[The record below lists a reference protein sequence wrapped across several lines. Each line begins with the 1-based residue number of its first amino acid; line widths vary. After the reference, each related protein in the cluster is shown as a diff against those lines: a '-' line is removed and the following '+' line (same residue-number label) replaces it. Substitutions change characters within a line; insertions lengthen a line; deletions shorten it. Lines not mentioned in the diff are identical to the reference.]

1 MGSIFTI
8 NYIILE
14 QDNFIEKINLL
25 YKSLPNNFLQINF
38 FDTICTEK
46 TRKISL
52 HIIDKVGNLST
63 YNECSN
69 ISIASILNKSLN
81 KSTGKFINFSNSY
94 IEITSKLLLTLY
106 EIIKKNKKSNIFC
119 VVPFKISNSKKIL
132 YFKKNSGIYTE
143 KANFL
148 NLCLESYFW
157 EYNNIKDIKFNEYI
171 LEYNID
177 FIIRNIAN
185 QKKYY
190 LTDLELKVDLV
201 FETDFYNFENQYLKE
216 WYTKTINDTYIPL
229 VKKYK
234 GSYFVQLALTYLVEI
249 RFACNR
255 NNRNKNIINYDEIQD
270 FIKACAELFNYI
282 DDKILIKYNI
292 NDKKLLPKYM
302 NFILLKIKYKNK
314 NLLPKIYSSAGQF
327 FAGINNIIIDKSEN
341 IKLEIKSINRFG
353 KKISFDYELTNIY
366 VFNKKDILGFVKI
379 GTKRIQFIQN
389 NVYSLDK
396 YFNITMKS
404 GATGIITIPYEE
416 LSENKNL
423 SFYLKYDNCIIKL
436 PLLFVKSASRLGNGK
451 NFYYRLGKYIISY
464 DDINYQ
470 INIKKANLFLHLKKE
485 MNLYR
490 FIIKKAIYHEINY
503 LRMFKI
509 IGIRLIYWITKP
521 FIQDEI
527 WLTFD
532 QLFKGG
538 DNGEYLFRYINDHP
552 IENIKM
558 YYIINKNCDDYIRLK
573 NGYKNI
579 LCFNSFKL
587 KIFALHA
594 SYVFATRVDV
604 KQYCGFNNSIEEYFR
619 DILKFRVLCLQHGLS
634 IQQIA
639 EYQNRIFDNTRYY
652 FCVSEYEIK
661 NILHPVYGYNKNQL
675 ILTGAPRY
683 DGLINNDKHQ
693 ILIAPTWRRNVT
705 AGTNRKGQMH
715 SYSINFKNTV
725 YYNIYN
731 SLIND
736 KKLINCAKQ
745 YGYRLIYLIHPI
757 LSPQIN
763 DFKRNDYVE
772 IIAGSSGKINYE
784 KIISE
789 SSLMVTDHS
798 GIQYDFAFMKKPII
812 YYHPDALPP
821 QYEAKT
827 MNYETMGF
835 GPICKNHNQLV
846 ETICLYIKNN
856 CTIIPEYEHR
866 IKSFFAFTDRN
877 NCRRVVESMAYIR
890 ALETARNMQIARYM
904 AWRMIG
910 YEVHTDI
917 SKIDTM
923 LSKVSCRIASATP
936 PLRIKKFSP
945 EGVQLIW
952 SVASKAKQYMLSR
965 IINGNEEFLAG
976 ISPKQTTFTDS
987 TEHVWPIDYKLSVDL
1002 GNKVAAVAVI
1012 RVEEP
1017 LKVLKPKNLKLEYIK
1032 NNVLRLIWE
1041 SDAHVSGWN
1050 IRYKTNNSNNKYI
1063 INKILNTKNFFDIK
1077 LEPNEYYFSVE
1088 SFSINISGIYYSGY
1102 CNEIYVNKNKFYKNM

>member
-14 QDNFIEKINLL
+14 QDNFIEKINSL
-25 YKSLPNNFLQINF
+25 YKSLPNNFLQINI

-52 HIIDKVGNLST
+52 YIIDKVGNLST

-69 ISIASILNKSLN
+69 ISIASILNKSL
-81 KSTGKFINFSNSY
+81 KQSTGKFINFSNSY
-94 IEITSKLLLTLY
+94 IEITSKLLLSLY
-106 EIIKKNKKSNIFC
+106 EIIEKNQKSNIFC
-119 VVPFKISNSKKIL
+119 VVPFKINNSKKIL

-148 NLCLESYFW
+148 NLCLQSYFW
-157 EYNNIKDIKFNEYI
+157 KYNDIKDIKFNENI
-171 LEYNID
+171 LEYDID
-177 FIIRNIAN
+177 FIIQNIAN

-190 LTDLELKVDLV
+190 LTDLELKVDLI
-201 FETDFYNFENQYLKE
+201 FENDFYNFENQYLKE

-234 GSYFVQLALTYLVEI
+234 SSYFVQLALTYLVEI

-255 NNRNKNIINYDEIQD
+255 NNRNKNIINNGEIHD
-270 FIKACAELFNYI
+270 FINACAELFSYI
-282 DDKILIKYNI
+282 DDNILIKYNL

-314 NLLPKIYSSAGQF
+314 NLLPKIYSSTKEF
-327 FAGINNIIIDKSEN
+327 FAGLNNIIIDKSEN
-341 IKLEIKSINRFG
+341 IKLEIKSINKFG
-353 KKISFDYELTNIY
+353 KYISLDYELTNIY
-366 VFNKKDILGFVKI
+366 VINKKDILGFVKI
-379 GTKRIQFIQN
+379 GTKKIQFIQN

-404 GATGIITIPYEE
+404 GATGTITIPYEE
-416 LSENKNL
+416 LSKNKCF
-423 SFYLKYDNCIIKL
+423 SFYLEYDNCIIKL
-436 PLLFVKSASRLGNGK
+436 PLFFVKSASRLGNGK

-470 INIKKANLFLHLKKE
+470 IKVKKANLFQYFINE
-485 MNLYR
+485 INLYSS
-490 FIIKKAIYHEINY
+490 IIKKAICHEINY

-521 FIQDEI
+521 FMQNEI

-573 NGYKNI
+573 NRYKNI
-579 LCFNSFKL
+579 LCFNSLKL

-604 KQYCGFNNSIEEYFR
+604 KQYCGFNNSIEEFFR

-705 AGTNRKGQMH
+705 AGTNRKGEMH

-736 KKLINCAKQ
+736 QKLINCAKQ

-763 DFKRNDYVE
+763 DFNRNNYVE

-784 KIISE
+784 KIMSE

-835 GPICKNHNQLV
+835 GPVCKNHNQLV
-846 ETICLYIKNN
+846 NTICLYIKNN
-856 CTIIPEYEHR
+856 CSIIPKYERR
-866 IKSFFAFTDRN
+866 IKSFFAFDNRN

-890 ALETARNMQIARYM
+890 ALETARNMHMARYI
-904 AWRMIG
+904 AWRMTG
-910 YEVHTDI
+910 YEVYTGI
-917 SKIDTM
+917 LKIDTM
-923 LSKVSCRIASATP
+923 LSKFSCRIVSIEKP
-936 PLRIKKFSP
+936 FRVRKFSP
-945 EGVQLIW
+945 EGIHLVW
-952 SVASKAKQYMLSR
+952 SLASKIRNGALFKT
-965 IINGNEEFLAG
+965 INGKNELLTE
-976 ISPKQTTFTDS
+976 ISSTQTTFIDT
-987 TEHVWPIDYKLSVDL
+987 TAHVWPIDYRLCIDVGKGVRAETILH
-1002 GNKVAAVAVI
+1002 
-1012 RVEEP
+1012 VEEP
-1017 LKVLKPKNLKLEYIK
+1017 LRVSRPECISFEYIE
-1032 NNVLRLIWE
+1032 NGILRLKWRAD
-1041 SDAHVSGWN
+1041 SQVSGWN
-1050 IRYKTNNSNNKYI
+1050 IKQISKDSKKNKVYTISNNKNY
-1063 INKILNTKNFFDIK
+1063 FDIS
-1077 LEPNEYYFSVE
+1077 NSNSNSEYYYAIE
-1088 SFSINISGIYYSGY
+1088 AYSINVSGKYYSGY
-1102 CNEIYVNKNKFYKNM
+1102 SKAILVKFKEKIV